1 MDISR
6 LPVTPFARPANTTFK
21 TNTAAASVEE
31 VRPVDAPNRSRRSD
45 QVFEHVVQGEL
56 LQRERDP
63 AHTQTTQEF
72 INERRFE
79 YAQDSEHPSSAGHQ
93 SRSAIALYLSNTR
106 PEAVAD
112 LTQGR
117 SVNFFV

>member
-6 LPVTPFARPANTTFK
+6 LPVAPPGGPSPALTRKAPRPAFVEAVEPV
-21 TNTAAASVEE
+21 AAPQA
-31 VRPVDAPNRSRRSD
+31 RRSAREPL
-45 QVFEHVVQGEL
+45 QRTVQGEL
-56 LQRERDP
+56 LQRERNP
-63 AHTQTTQEF
+63 AQSTRGF
-72 INERRFE
+72 INERNLNQ
-79 YAQDSEHPSSAGHQ
+79 AQSVGHPAPSPEQ
-93 SRSAIALYLSNTR
+93 SRPAIARYLNNTR